1 MVKEAKHV
9 SQNVLK
15 RHGIDNSI
23 LGKRPAPEM
32 ESHYEPLGRKAK
44 MGERFENMEEIFG
57 LDN

>member
-1 MVKEAKHV
+1 V

-23 LGKRPAPEM
+23 LGKRQATEI
-32 ESHYEPLGRKAK
+32 ESHFEPLGRRAK